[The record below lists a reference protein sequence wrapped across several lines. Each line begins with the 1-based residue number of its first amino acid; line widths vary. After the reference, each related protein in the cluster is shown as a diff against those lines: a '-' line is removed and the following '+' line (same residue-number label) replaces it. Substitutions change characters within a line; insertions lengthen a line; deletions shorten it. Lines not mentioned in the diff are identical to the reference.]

1 MYDFLLQT
9 IFFVSLG
16 IVVYVLARAVP
27 RVNESG
33 EVMHGVGRFDRLLAR
48 LPLHQ
53 IDDRLNALF
62 EKMLRTLKVW
72 IMKSGN
78 VVDERMGRLKA
89 HVEHQEKKT
98 ESANLF
104 EKITSDSEK
113 EK

>member
-16 IVVYVLARAVP
+16 VVVYMLARAVP
-27 RVNESG
+27 RVSESG
-33 EVMHGVGRFDRLLAR
+33 EVMHVEGRLDRLLAR
-48 LPLHQ
+48 LPLHK

-62 EKMLRTLKVW
+62 EKILRTLKVW
-72 IMKSGN
+72 IMKSEN
-78 VVDERMGRLKA
+78 VVDDRMDRLKA
-89 HVEHQEKKT
+89 HLDHQEKKT

-104 EKITSDSEK
+104 EKISENSE